1 MRPVIVLFAKAPLA
15 GRVKTRL
22 SPPLTA
28 ALAARLHDAFVRDT
42 LESLHSLDNFA
53 DLELHTDTPTDA
65 WADSEVPRKL
75 QHEGDLGLK
84 MLQALDEALK
94 SGRERAMIVGSDSP
108 TLPPDHLNSLLRAPE
123 DVALGPTLDGGFYAI
138 ACTRVHSRMFDGVVW
153 SAPDTLDRTVRAV
166 HACGMSVA
174 QGAAWYDVD
183 TREDLERLASDPRL
197 SPRTAAVLEACK
209 NGSFL

>member
-22 SPPLTA
+22 SPPLPPE
-28 ALAARLHDAFVRDT
+28 LAARLHDAFVRDT
-42 LESLHSLDNFA
+42 LESLHSLDKSA
-53 DLELHTDTPTDA
+53 DVELHTDIPTDA
-65 WADSEVPRKL
+65 WADIAVPRKL

-84 MLQALDEALK
+84 MLQALDEALQD
-94 SGRERAMIVGSDSP
+94 GRERAMIVGSDSP
-108 TLPPDHLNSLLRAPE
+108 TLPPDHLELLLLTPA

-138 ACTRVHSRMFDGVVW
+138 ACTRVRPRMFDGVQW
-153 SAPDTLDRTVRAV
+153 SAHDTLDRAVRAIHV
-166 HACGMSVA
+166 CGLTVA

-183 TREDLERLASDPRL
+183 TPADLERLALDPRL
-197 SPRTAAVLEACK
+197 SPRTAAILEACK

>member
-15 GRVKTRL
+15 GCVKTRL
-22 SPPLTA
+22 CPPLPP
-28 ALAARLHDAFVRDT
+28 ALAARLHDAFVGDT
-42 LESLHSLDNFA
+42 LESLHFLENFA
-53 DLELHTDTPTDA
+53 DVELHTDIPTDA
-65 WADSEVPRKL
+65 WADIALPRKL

-84 MLQALDEALK
+84 MFQALDAALK
-94 SGRERAMIVGSDSP
+94 AGRERVMIVGSDSP
-108 TLPPDHLNSLLRAPE
+108 TLPVSHLESLLRAPE

-138 ACTRVHSRMFDGVVW
+138 ACTRVHPRMFDGVRW
-153 SAPDTLDRTVRAV
+153 SATDTLDRTVRAV
-166 HACGMSVA
+166 RACGLTVA

-183 TREDLERLASDPRL
+183 TPEDLERLASDPRL

>member
-22 SPPLTA
+22 SPPLPPD
-28 ALAARLHDAFVRDT
+28 LAARLHDAFVRDT
-42 LESLHSLDNFA
+42 LESLHSLDNSA
-53 DLELHTDTPTDA
+53 DVELHTDMPTDA
-65 WADSEVPRKL
+65 WADLAVPRKL

-84 MLQALDEALK
+84 MLQALDDALK
-94 SGRERAMIVGSDSP
+94 AGRERVMIVGSDSP
-108 TLPPDHLNSLLRAPE
+108 TLPPDHLELLSCAPD

-138 ACTRVHSRMFDGVVW
+138 ACARAHPRMFDGVRW
-153 SAPDTLDRTVRAV
+153 SAPDTLDRTVRAI
-166 HACGMSVA
+166 HACGLTVA
-174 QGAAWYDVD
+174 QGVAWYDVD
-183 TREDLERLASDPRL
+183 TPEDLERLASDPRL

>member
-22 SPPLTA
+22 SPPLSPE
-28 ALAARLHDAFVRDT
+28 LAARLHDAFVRDT
-42 LESLHSLDNFA
+42 LESLHSLDNSA
-53 DLELHTDTPTDA
+53 DVELHTDIPTDA
-65 WADSEVPRKL
+65 WTDIAVPRKL

-84 MLQALDEALK
+84 MLQALDDALK
-94 SGRERAMIVGSDSP
+94 AGRERVMIVGSDSP
-108 TLPPDHLNSLLRAPE
+108 TLPAGHLELLLRTPD

-138 ACTRVHSRMFDGVVW
+138 ACTRVHPSMFDCVVW
-153 SAPDTLDRTVRAV
+153 SVLDTLERTVRSIR
-166 HACGMSVA
+166 ACGLSVA

-183 TREDLERLASDPRL
+183 TPGDLERLASDPRL
-197 SPRTAAVLEACK
+197 SPRTAAVIEACK

>member
-22 SPPLTA
+22 SPPLPPE
-28 ALAARLHDAFVRDT
+28 LAARLHDAFVRDT
-42 LESLHSLDNFA
+42 LESLHSLDNSA
-53 DLELHTDTPTDA
+53 DVELHTDIPTDA
-65 WADSEVPRKL
+65 WGDIAVPRKV

-84 MLQALDEALK
+84 MLQALDDALK
-94 SGRERAMIVGSDSP
+94 TGRERVMIVGSDSP
-108 TLPPDHLNSLLRAPE
+108 TLPVSHLELLLRAQD

-138 ACTRVHSRMFDGVVW
+138 ACTRVHPRMFDGVRW
-153 SAPDTLDRTVRAV
+153 SAADTLDRTVRAIR
-166 HACGMSVA
+166 ACGLTVT

-183 TREDLERLASDPRL
+183 TPEDLERLASDPRL